1 MPISF
6 EVGAEVAGIAR
17 RTAGFVREVVLPE
30 ERACGGSLH
39 GAPEPLRRR
48 LQEAART
55 AGVFAPHAAPQWGG
69 LGLDLRGQA
78 VVFEEAGYSLLG
90 PLALNCAAPDEGNM
104 HLLAEVATP
113 EQQERYLRPLAA
125 GAVRSCFAMTEPAP
139 GAGSDPRA
147 LATTATRIPGGW
159 RLDGRKWF
167 ISGADGAGFTI
178 CMARTSGSPGDPGG
192 ATMFLIDAGT
202 PGMSLV
208 RNLETLDEGLFGGH
222 SELTFD
228 GCEIPDNQVL
238 GEVDEGF
245 RYAQVR
251 LGPAR
256 LTHCMRWLGA
266 ARRARDIA
274 LDRAATRT
282 AFGKPLAELGM
293 VQQLLAD
300 SEIDIEASRA
310 LLWRACW
317 ELDQGRP
324 GAQLTS
330 IAKTFV
336 SEAVNRVVD
345 RSVQVCGALGIS
357 ADLPLSR
364 LLREVRPFRIYDGPS
379 ETHRWAIARR
389 AVRASSPNT
398 ARDDADKRNAA
409 HDSADQRD
417 AARDGAASSA
427 VDANRAAAP

>member
-1 MPISF
+1 MAVSF
-6 EVGAEVAGIAR
+6 DVDAGVAAIAR
-17 RTAGFVREVVLPE
+17 RTAELVRDVVIPE
-30 ERACGGSLH
+30 ERACGGSVH
-39 GAPEPLRRR
+39 DAPEPLRQR
-48 LQEAART
+48 LQAAARD
-55 AGVFAPHAAPQWGG
+55 AGVFAPHVATRWGG

-90 PLALNCAAPDEGNM
+90 PLALNCAAPDEGNT
-104 HLLAEVATP
+104 HLLAVVASE
-113 EQQERYLRPLAA
+113 EQKERYLRPLAA
-125 GAVRSCFAMTEPAP
+125 GEVRSCFAMTEPAP

-147 LATTATRIPGGW
+147 LSTTATRAPGGW
-159 RLDGRKWF
+159 RIDGRKWF

-192 ATMFLIDAGT
+192 ATMFLVDAVT
-202 PGMSLV
+202 PGMKLV

-222 SELTFD
+222 SELIFD
-228 GCEIPDNQVL
+228 GCFVGDEQVL
-238 GEVDEGF
+238 GEVDAGF

-266 ARRARDIA
+266 ARRARDLA
-274 LDRAATRT
+274 LERAATRS
-282 AFGKPLAELGM
+282 AFGRPLAELGM

-300 SEIDIEASRA
+300 NEIDIEASRA

-324 GAQLTS
+324 GAQHTS
-330 IAKTFV
+330 ITKTFV

-345 RSVQVCGALGIS
+345 RAVQVCGALGIS

-389 AVRASSPNT
+389 AVRSL
-398 ARDDADKRNAA
+398 
-409 HDSADQRD
+409 
-417 AARDGAASSA
+417 
-427 VDANRAAAP
+427 